1 MKNII
6 QKKAG
11 ANDKELASWLRKRL
25 RKDRPGDFGIRR
37 ELVKL
42 LKKLEKEDSTLNTKN
57 RKI

>member
-1 MKNII
+1 MDMKNII

-25 RKDRPGDFGIRR
+25 GKARPGDLGIRK

-42 LKKLEKEDSTLNTKN
+42 LKKLEKED
-57 RKI
+57 